1 LPYLP
6 KNVNM
11 VILLY
16 GEDSYRSRQKLN
28 EIIEHYKSIHKSGMN
43 LKYFEGKD
51 LNLEDLKEE
60 FRQTSMFD
68 EKKLLVVNDVFSNG
82 DFKEKF
88 LKNQKE
94 ILDSKDVIVLFYN
107 DGIPKDEQFLKF
119 LKLKA
124 DCQEFKPLKGESL
137 RVWLKKEFA
146 DYQTDISPEAQ
157 ELLINFVGN
166 DIWQLSNEIKKLVSY
181 RAPHSGAKVNMRTE
195 FSPPTRAPHSGAKV
209 NMRTEFSP
217 PTRAP
222 HSGAKVNMRTEFSS
236 PTRAPRREAKRQ
248 ALSLSSLSLRESLM
262 GEDGKEN
269 EVLFGHKNR
278 QKIEVADVRLLV
290 KSKIE
295 SDIFKTIDAI
305 SQKNKKQA
313 IFLIH
318 KHLETGDSPH
328 YLLSMINFQFRNLL
342 IIKDLIEKNRPYYA
356 ILKISKLHPFVVKKS
371 YQEANKFTFPEL
383 KKIYQKIFQVDLDIK
398 TGRVSPEA
406 ALDLFLAGI

>member
-1 LPYLP
+1 
-6 KNVNM
+6 M
-11 VILLY
+11 IIFLY

-28 EIIEHYKSIHKSGMN
+28 EIIEHYKSIHKSGIN

-51 LNLEDLKEE
+51 LNFEDLKEE

-82 DFKEKF
+82 DFKEGF

-94 ILDSKDVIVLFYN
+94 ILDSKEVILFYEE
-107 DGIPKDEQFLKF
+107 GTPKEEQFLKF

-137 RVWLKKEFA
+137 RVWLRKEFA
-146 DYQTDISPEAQ
+146 VYQTDISKEAQ
-157 ELLINFVGN
+157 ELLIDFVGD
-166 DIWQLSNEIKKLVSY
+166 DIWQLSNEIKKLVNFKS
-181 RAPHSGAKVNMRTE
+181 K
-195 FSPPTRAPHSGAKV
+195 
-209 NMRTEFSP
+209 
-217 PTRAP
+217 
-222 HSGAKVNMRTEFSS
+222 
-236 PTRAPRREAKRQ
+236 KRITP
-248 ALSLSSLSLRESLM
+248 
-262 GEDGKEN
+262 EDVG
-269 EVLFGHKNR
+269 
-278 QKIEVADVRLLV
+278 LLV

-295 SDIFKTIDAI
+295 SDIFKTVDAI
-305 SQKNKKQA
+305 AQRNKKQA

-356 ILKISKLHPFVVKKS
+356 ILKISKLHPFVVRKS

-383 KKIYQKIFQVDLDIK
+383 KKIYQKIFQVDLAIK

>member
-1 LPYLP
+1 
-6 KNVNM
+6 M
-11 VILLY
+11 
-16 GEDSYRSRQKLN
+16 
-28 EIIEHYKSIHKSGMN
+28 
-43 LKYFEGKD
+43 KYFEGKD

-94 ILDSKDVIVLFYN
+94 ILDSKEVIVLFYK

-137 RVWLKKEFA
+137 RVWLKKKFA

-195 FSPPTRAPHSGAKV
+195 LSP
-209 NMRTEFSP
+209 
-217 PTRAP
+217 
-222 HSGAKVNMRTEFSS
+222 

-342 IIKDLIEKNRPYYA
+342 IIKDLNEKNRPYYA

>member
-1 LPYLP
+1 
-6 KNVNM
+6 
-11 VILLY
+11 
-16 GEDSYRSRQKLN
+16 
-28 EIIEHYKSIHKSGMN
+28 

-94 ILDSKDVIVLFYN
+94 ILDSKDVIVLFYK

-137 RVWLKKEFA
+137 RVWLKKKFA

-217 PTRAP
+217 
-222 HSGAKVNMRTEFSS
+222 

>member
-1 LPYLP
+1 
-6 KNVNM
+6 
-11 VILLY
+11 
-16 GEDSYRSRQKLN
+16 
-28 EIIEHYKSIHKSGMN
+28 
-43 LKYFEGKD
+43 
-51 LNLEDLKEE
+51 
-60 FRQTSMFD
+60 
-68 EKKLLVVNDVFSNG
+68 
-82 DFKEKF
+82 
-88 LKNQKE
+88 
-94 ILDSKDVIVLFYN
+94 
-107 DGIPKDEQFLKF
+107 
-119 LKLKA
+119 
-124 DCQEFKPLKGESL
+124 
-137 RVWLKKEFA
+137 
-146 DYQTDISPEAQ
+146 
-157 ELLINFVGN
+157 
-166 DIWQLSNEIKKLVSY
+166 
-181 RAPHSGAKVNMRTE
+181 MRTE
-195 FSPPTRAPHSGAKV
+195 FSP
-209 NMRTEFSP
+209 
-217 PTRAP
+217 
-222 HSGAKVNMRTEFSS
+222 

>member
-1 LPYLP
+1 
-6 KNVNM
+6 M
-11 VILLY
+11 IIFLY

-28 EIIEHYKSIHKSGMN
+28 EIIEHYKSIHKSGIN

-51 LNLEDLKEE
+51 LNFEDLKEE

-68 EKKLLVVNDVFSNG
+68 GKKLLMVNDVFSNG

-94 ILDSKDVIVLFYN
+94 ILDSKDVIVLFYK
-107 DGIPKDEQFLKF
+107 DGIPRKDEQFLKF

-137 RVWLKKEFA
+137 RIWLKKEFA
-146 DYQTDISPEAQ
+146 DYQTDISPEAR
-157 ELLINFVGN
+157 ELLIDFVGN
-166 DIWQLSNEIKKLVSY
+166 DVWQLSNEIKKLINFKS
-181 RAPHSGAKVNMRTE
+181 K
-195 FSPPTRAPHSGAKV
+195 
-209 NMRTEFSP
+209 
-217 PTRAP
+217 
-222 HSGAKVNMRTEFSS
+222 
-236 PTRAPRREAKRQ
+236 KRI
-248 ALSLSSLSLRESLM
+248 M
-262 GEDGKEN
+262 PEDVG
-269 EVLFGHKNR
+269 
-278 QKIEVADVRLLV
+278 LLV

-295 SDIFKTIDAI
+295 SDIFKTVDAI
-305 SQKNKKQA
+305 AQRNKKQA

-342 IIKDLIEKNRPYYA
+342 IIKDLIEKNQPYYA

-383 KKIYQKIFQVDLDIK
+383 KKNYQKLFEVDLAIK